1 MKIFAKAEKMPE
13 TLAELKELCP
23 DLVAQAIEEGRQG
36 IDVEALRTE
45 TAAAEQAKA
54 AQQVDHI
61 YAVIGAAISEDVAR
75 QIMVIVDS
83 GVTIEQFT
91 AVGKTISIPG
101 SDSEKELKLKA
112 ELLEQLKTSGAQN
125 PGHDTSGP
133 RSEQWNKDADALAEN
148 QEKINAAITEYQ
160 KEHPEASY
168 RDAALAVA
176 QTHPEI
182 FRNR

>member
-1 MKIFAKAEKMPE
+1 MKIFGKAEKMPE

-23 DLVAQAIEEGRQG
+23 DLVAQAIEEGKQG
-36 IDVEALRTE
+36 IDIEALRTE
-45 TAAAEQAKA
+45 AATEEQTKA
-54 AQQVDHI
+54 TQKIDHI
-61 YAVIGAAISEDVAR
+61 YAVIGAAISEDIAQ

-83 GVTIEQFT
+83 GVTIEQFKT
-91 AVGKTISIPG
+91 IGKTISIPG
-101 SDSEKELKLKA
+101 SDSDKELKLKS
-112 ELLEQLKTSGAQN
+112 ELLDELKKSGAEN

-133 RSEQWNKDADALAEN
+133 RSEQWNKDANALAEN
-148 QEKINAAITEYQ
+148 QEKINVAITEYQ

-176 QTHPEI
+176 KAHPEI